1 MPIVKTTP
9 TTPQAAEPSIRITAP
24 EYRGVTVDTRYTP
37 RKALQA
43 YITGSAYTVDYFSQV
58 IDADSG
64 LSGQQLNR
72 DATNQQYRLVKRFEL
87 KVTAAPDPNQ
97 DDESNKMF
105 VIGTANVYSDLIPNV
120 GDMFL
125 GDVGDGQEGVF
136 QVTASRKKTTRKDT
150 TYEIDFQMVD
160 YSTPERRADFIRKTI
175 QTTVFVKNMMTYYA
189 NPFIELEDFAIMEQL
204 GGIANEIMD
213 AYFKTFVSNEYKT
226 LVVPDQEQLVYD
238 PFLTASV
245 LSLFDT
251 YDTPE
256 LRYIRKLNCDG
267 DPVMKVTTIW
277 DALLKRSTFHLKR
290 ACTRAGMLGIKYFN
304 SQAML
309 EGVYF
314 SGMQYVMYPIDPQA
328 SINARELIDMHTV
341 NATLQRR
348 SDAQDTDHLPLIP
361 KVADTDYYVFSEAF
375 YTQATEGQSK
385 LEVLTYEYLEEKA
398 LDVRVL
404 LEIAQSYLDWE
415 PIEQFYLAPV
425 LLLLI
430 KMTVRGL

>member
-1 MPIVKTTP
+1 
-9 TTPQAAEPSIRITAP
+9 
-24 EYRGVTVDTRYTP
+24 
-37 RKALQA
+37 
-43 YITGSAYTVDYFSQV
+43 
-58 IDADSG
+58 
-64 LSGQQLNR
+64 
-72 DATNQQYRLVKRFEL
+72 
-87 KVTAAPDPNQ
+87 
-97 DDESNKMF
+97 
-105 VIGTANVYSDLIPNV
+105 
-120 GDMFL
+120 
-125 GDVGDGQEGVF
+125 
-136 QVTASRKKTTRKDT
+136 
-150 TYEIDFQMVD
+150 
-160 YSTPERRADFIRKTI
+160 
-175 QTTVFVKNMMTYYA
+175 
-189 NPFIELEDFAIMEQL
+189 
-204 GGIANEIMD
+204 
-213 AYFKTFVSNEYKT
+213 
-226 LVVPDQEQLVYD
+226 
-238 PFLTASV
+238 
-245 LSLFDT
+245 
-251 YDTPE
+251 
-256 LRYIRKLNCDG
+256 
-267 DPVMKVTTIW
+267 
-277 DALLKRSTFHLKR
+277 
-290 ACTRAGMLGIKYFN
+290 MLGIKYFN